1 MKAASPEI
9 RDIFSKAGES
19 VRKLIK
25 PENMVASISESD
37 LDKISS
43 KTTRELIQS
52 MGISEKNLT
61 PAEFAKLNS
70 MVKSALYSL
79 DSKIRD
85 KLAKECE
92 QRMGKNR
99 TADPIPIYKRMRL
112 IKIDSQILEGL
123 LTKDAE
129 IASQFS
135 EVAKEADRLLA
146 KVKAKE
152 AITKLHYDRQPDKEA
167 SFVDPQK
174 KDGITAGYRSTRQNA
189 KGMNETFMLKTAEL
203 KPDILGT
210 TKYEQ
215 EINSLKKSEGISANP
230 SIEARVK
237 IAVELLTDRVEELLA
252 NLKEENRVL
261 KINQLH
267 SAMKKLGVDIK
278 VDVSGWSKDD
288 LEKVIV
294 NALKA
299 KHPNGEKGQDTV
311 LLFLRDLNNEFL
323 LTQQDL
329 TQFYDYRGADTLAFF
344 NEFLTAPLY
353 KRMLFDRTPTIA
365 GVDSNLQGKILLRSK
380 YLDSFQIAYE
390 YKEQKRLRDVSGAG
404 KLMAAMI
411 AGGEFD
417 MNFSNF
423 GVIQED
429 GKNVFAKIDH
439 GQSAQ
444 MLSTNGETVWIN
456 FVNRCINFQYIKA
469 MDINITELRESL
481 EQILMITEEELETL
495 LKARF
500 YELKQMGFD
509 PRALNF
515 PRCININLS
524 TFDDSIDAVQDAYV
538 EGFKNH
544 WKALKQFR
552 VLAEAVE
559 KMTPP
564 EGQTKETWQKG
575 AYIDYIRDTN
585 PIVYAIRN
593 NLKIGTQ
600 DPIIY
605 GHEKGLKV
613 DGLDLILY
621 AVLHKIKIDS
631 KDPIEYVRENKLP
644 VSDTLRIVL
653 SIIAEGGKDKDGK
666 DKDAL
671 SILTEKYYDNA
682 CAPEIRKAIELELD
696 GKSPIKFALLP
707 LIELALFKFHK
718 TNEKNALEFAVDK
731 YYDKATPQETKDSI
745 KLALGGMEPVEYAI
759 LTRHDINDDDPI
771 DYALKNNIRVQGI
784 NPVAFVIK
792 AERESINSFLDH
804 YDQMAKSYKGGK
816 TSFFTDLVKDSTKG
830 EKGDLYTS
838 TGEKFYQ
845 KIIKEIADERK
856 KVGIPTEYNNK
867 LQKIKNDFEI
877 YGHYGERNAGLKI

>member
-1 MKAASPEI
+1 MKAASSEI

-25 PENMVASISESD
+25 SENIVASISESD

-43 KTTRELIQS
+43 KATRELIQS
-52 MGISEKNLT
+52 MGISEENIT
-61 PAEFAKLNS
+61 PTEFAKLNNK
-70 MVKSALYSL
+70 VKSALYSL
-79 DSKIRD
+79 DSKMRD
-85 KLAKECE
+85 ELAAECE
-92 QRMGKNR
+92 KRLGKRKEKDPAATR
-99 TADPIPIYKRMRL
+99 TAIYKRMLL
-112 IKIDSQILEGL
+112 IKIDSEILKVL
-123 LTKDAE
+123 LTKNSE

-135 EVAKEADRLLA
+135 EVAKEADRLLS

-152 AITKLHYDRQPDKEA
+152 AITKLHYDRQPAKET
-167 SFVDPQK
+167 SFVDPLK
-174 KDGITAGYRSTRQNA
+174 KAGLTTGYRATRKNA
-189 KGMNETFMLKTAEL
+189 KGTNETFMLKTAEL
-203 KPDILGT
+203 KPDILGAREYVRET
-210 TKYEQ
+210 S
-215 EINSLKKSEGISANP
+215 SLKKSEGISTNP

-237 IAVELLTDRVEELLA
+237 KVVELLTERVEKLLA

-278 VDVSGWSKDD
+278 VDMSSWNKDD
-288 LEKVIV
+288 LEQAIV
-294 NALKA
+294 DALKA

-311 LLFLRDLNNEFL
+311 LLFLRDLNNELL

-329 TQFYDYRGADTLAFF
+329 TQFYDYRSDDTLAFF

-365 GVDSNLQGKILLRSK
+365 GVDSNLQGEILLRSK
-380 YLDSFQIAYE
+380 YLDAFQIANE
-390 YKEQKRLRDVSGAG
+390 YKQQKSLRGVAGAG

-423 GVIQED
+423 GVIQEN

-444 MLSTNGETVWIN
+444 MLSTDGEGVWLK
-456 FVNRCINFQYIKA
+456 FVNRCINFQYIKS

-481 EQILMITEEELETL
+481 DQILMITEEELETL

-515 PRCININLS
+515 PDCIKINIS
-524 TFDDSIDAVQDAYV
+524 TSDDSIDSVQDAYV

-575 AYIDYIRDTN
+575 AYIDRIRDTN

-593 NLKIGTQ
+593 NLRIGSQ
-600 DPIIY
+600 DPVVY
-605 GHEKGLKV
+605 GYEKGLKV

-653 SIIAEGGKDKDGK
+653 SIIAEGGKDKEGK

-671 SILTEKYYDNA
+671 SLLTDKYYDKA

-696 GKSPIKFALLP
+696 GKSPLEFALLP
-707 LIELALFKFHK
+707 VVELELFKFHT
-718 TNEKNALEFAVDK
+718 TNEKNALAFAVDK
-731 YYDKATPQETKDSI
+731 YYDKASSQGIKDYI
-745 KLALGGMEPVEYAI
+745 KLGMGGKEPLEYAI
-759 LTRHDINDDDPI
+759 LHNVDINSVAPV
-771 DYALKNNIRVQGI
+771 DYALENNISVQGI
-784 NPVAFVIK
+784 NPVAFAIK
-792 AERESINSFLDH
+792 AGMESIDNFLGH
-804 YDQMAKSYKGGK
+804 YDQMAHSSGNKRAFFADLNSTTPVVEEDEAPNIAYFFSRLKVELANKNQEMTYKVRLGNIIQDFQKHG
-816 TSFFTDLVKDSTKG
+816 F
-830 EKGDLYTS
+830 EKVMQLP
-838 TGEKFYQ
+838 
-845 KIIKEIADERK
+845 
-856 KVGIPTEYNNK
+856 PT
-867 LQKIKNDFEI
+867 
-877 YGHYGERNAGLKI
+877 R